1 MGIWWGGGDTAPR
14 TSVSQH
20 PQAVGRPCLLSYPL
34 YRWVY
39 PQESICRGNAGVA
52 FVQAKPELKSRL
64 KSQGICGHKVAD
76 FQLRAVWG
84 SLLSASH
91 SFSQTAGTAW
101 GLGRVEGEK
110 WKHKT
115 ENVSSPSL
123 LAELGT
129 RTPFSGFQGLI
140 WPSFCQVLLDR
151 VVCHVRALVVL
162 PTKELAQQVCG
173 SSPSLSRAGLRD
185 RLVQPVLWLFCGA
198 GWRPASGSDAA
209 HVLESIYCNW
219 FCGRWQSSSLCRWVK
234 CSTFTLTGQVWRS
247 FWLLA
252 RNLLQRSRRC
262 LSRKSRLKGIL
273 IRFIEI
279 AS

>member
-115 ENVSSPSL
+115 EDVSSPSL
-123 LAELGT
+123 LAKLGT

-140 WPSFCQVLLDR
+140 WPLFCQVLLDR

-209 HVLESIYCNW
+209 HGEYLLQLILWPLTKLISLQVSKVFNVYTDGTGLKVVLI
-219 FCGRWQSSSLCRWVK
+219 
-234 CSTFTLTGQVWRS
+234 TGQKS
-247 FWLLA
+247 FAKEQEMLV
-252 RNLLQRSRRC
+252 Q
-262 LSRKSRLKGIL
+262 KK
-273 IRFIEI
+273 
-279 AS
+279 